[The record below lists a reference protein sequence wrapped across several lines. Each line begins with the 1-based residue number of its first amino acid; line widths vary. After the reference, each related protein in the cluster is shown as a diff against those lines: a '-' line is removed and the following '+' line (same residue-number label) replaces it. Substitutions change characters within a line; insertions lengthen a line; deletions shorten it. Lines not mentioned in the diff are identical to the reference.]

1 MPQQSASNYHPVLPK
16 QSDDS
21 RVGQFNKAGEWVR
34 REASELENLSDS
46 LKVEKIKFEVNSIPD
61 MWARP
66 LLFEMALFDKGHQLH
81 EQTVGEWRGL
91 LAMLALR
98 EHMNLDLS
106 GKLVEIPQN
115 AGETKAGNN
124 PAPFLAALSKL
135 IPQKTLAPDTTWRR
149 LHVLLFKRKPIAITS
164 PTTLVCTATNYFG
177 HTSSV
182 PWSDG
187 KYLLDPI
194 DYLADNMREDLKGWL
209 IKLSENLLA
218 HDGYDTNSGDWNR
231 LTSLINDF
239 MEDLNVDVK
248 DEAKLS
254 GARLEL
260 GTGLFS
266 YIASPLEAKEHDP
279 DQSHVRLIPSR
290 EKPPSKSILVLDDA
304 IADQWRMRKQD
315 ISFLGRFSLET
326 MPFSGL
332 SDIQNNIPGLDP
344 AKVEIWEP
352 KNFFTEKLFVIT
364 QKDAFPGAVK
374 FRMSPP
380 GVTLRIRNDEITPI
394 LPINQQLLKYLNPED
409 ISQRL
414 KFEGNDEVIVVKLR
428 LPLAGPDGKGK
439 DFEISRAY
447 SRKNNEVKPLTNTPV
462 VEIWPNF
469 KVMDENWKAY
479 YTYYYAPSEE
489 ETFDAQPFAYGNE
502 DKDKQTQN
510 FLPSQDGSKRR
521 ITRINLFPEAMIC
534 KAKVADPQTDRME
547 TYEAGVILINQP
559 RPQPRGK
566 GSMKVGVDFGAANTN
581 VYFKQDNSEP
591 APVVFE
597 DRCLQIT
604 ESLVERTNLFKDFLS
619 GNIDTPPFLSVYR
632 DFFNPENPTSLR
644 AILDGRIY
652 YFSTFDD
659 LDVNSSG
666 FVAGLKWSRN
676 PEDRLRTK
684 SFLEQICLQVAA
696 EAISKGVDKI
706 SWAYSYPTAFSHA
719 MRTHFSGIWG
729 QIIESCA
736 ALTGFKFDE
745 QSLNHQTESV
755 AAAIF
760 FNLHPELRAPLATG
774 TVCMDIGGSTTDIA
788 IWQEHQLLWQAS
800 LRIAGRDMFSN
811 FLHARPEFLRRF
823 HVDVKKL
830 AAERQTGNFHTIV
843 DAMLNKGVGEKW
855 LESLP
860 VVGGEEEVMMFT
872 RLIAIGLAG
881 VFYYIG
887 QVLKYLESNKIYK
900 KSIPDI
906 FVGGNASRL
915 FHWLGGGKF
924 SRTAPINSLFKQIL
938 LHSSDFGSTDHNFKI
953 DNFRIE
959 ISPAPKAEAAYGLV
973 QQTNLRIEAKDDKD
987 EVIAGETFLENGES
1001 RDWHETMRQDSLH
1014 KGVDAPENLDRIHD
1028 FLAAFNKYAGS
1039 ETTRIEQVPRLVQD
1053 VRKRLADDLKNFTGF
1068 EDPSAIPV
1076 EPVFILALKNLLE
1089 IKTGDWA
1096 SSVKIAN

>member
-1 MPQQSASNYHPVLPK
+1 MSKQSESNYHPVLPK
-16 QSDDS
+16 QSVDS
-21 RVGQFNKAGEWVR
+21 RVAQFSKAGVWDNR
-34 REASELENLSDS
+34 KPSELEVLSDG

-66 LLFEMALFDKGHQLH
+66 LLFEMALFDEGHLLH
-81 EQTVGEWRGL
+81 EQILGEWRGL
-91 LAMLALR
+91 LAVLALR
-98 EHMNLDLS
+98 EHLNLDLS
-106 GKLVEIPQN
+106 ANLVEIPQN
-115 AGETKAGNN
+115 VGETKAGNT

-135 IPQKTLAPDTTWRR
+135 IPQKTLAPDTTWHR
-149 LHVLLFKRKPIAITS
+149 LYILLFKREPIAMTS

-187 KYLLDPI
+187 QYLCNPVGK
-194 DYLADNMREDLKGWL
+194 LAPDLRKDLKGWL
-209 IKLSENLLA
+209 IKLSKNLLA
-218 HDGYDTNSGDWNR
+218 HEGYNTNSADWDR

-266 YIASPLEAKEHDP
+266 YIASPLEAKERDP
-279 DQSHVRLIPSR
+279 YQSHVRLIPSR
-290 EKPPSKSILVLDDA
+290 EKPPSKSILVLDEA
-304 IADQWRMRKQD
+304 IADQWRMSKQE
-315 ISFLGRFSLET
+315 ILLLGRFSLET
-326 MPFSGL
+326 IPFSGL
-332 SDIQNNIPGLDP
+332 SDIQNVIPGLDP
-344 AKVEIWEP
+344 EKVKIWEP

-380 GVTLRIRNDEITPI
+380 GATLRIQNDEITPI

-409 ISQRL
+409 LSQRL

-447 SRKNNEVKPLTNTPV
+447 HRKNNEVKPLTNTPV

-479 YTYYYAPSEE
+479 YTYYYAPSYAPSEE

-510 FLPSQDGSKRR
+510 FLPSKDGSKRR
-521 ITRINLFPEAMIC
+521 ITRMNLFPEAMTC
-534 KAKVADPQTDRME
+534 RAKVADPHTGRME
-547 TYEAGVILINQP
+547 THEAGVILVSQP
-559 RPQPRGK
+559 RPQPRGS

-581 VYFKQDNSEP
+581 VYFKQNNSEP

-632 DFFNPENPTSLR
+632 NFSNPENPTSLR

-666 FVAGLKWSRN
+666 FVAGLKWSRD
-676 PEDRLRTK
+676 PKDRLLTK

-706 SWAYSYPTAFSHA
+706 SWAYSYPTAFSHT
-719 MRTHFSGIWG
+719 MRTHFSGIWR

-736 ALTGFKFDE
+736 ALTGFKFNE

-755 AAAIF
+755 AAARF

-811 FLHARPEFLRRF
+811 FLYARPEFLRRF
-823 HVDVKKL
+823 HVDVEKLDAEKK
-830 AAERQTGNFHTIV
+830 TGNFHTIV
-843 DAMLNKGVGEKW
+843 DAMLNKGIGEKW
-855 LESLP
+855 LKSLP
-860 VVGGEEEVMMFT
+860 VVGAEEEVMMFT
-872 RLIAIGLAG
+872 RLITIGLAG

-887 QVLKYLESNKIYK
+887 QVLKYLESNNIYK
-900 KSIPDI
+900 KSVPDI
-906 FVGGNASRL
+906 FIGGNASRL
-915 FHWLGGGKF
+915 FHWLDGGKF
-924 SRTAPINSLFKQIL
+924 SRTSPINYLFKQIL
-938 LHSSDFGSTDHNFKI
+938 LHSSGFGSTDH
-953 DNFRIE
+953 NFRIE

-973 QQTNLRIEAKDDKD
+973 QQTNLRIETQGDKD

-1028 FLAAFNKYAGS
+1028 FLATFNKHAGRG
-1039 ETTRIEQVPRLVQD
+1039 TTRIEQVPQLVQD
-1053 VRKRLADDLKNFTGF
+1053 ARKRLADKLKQFTGL
-1068 EDPSAIPV
+1068 EDPSEIPV
-1076 EPVFILALKNLLE
+1076 EPVFILALKHLLE
-1089 IKTGDWA
+1089 IKTEDWA
-1096 SSVKIAN
+1096 SGGKIAN